1 MYIFLYILT
10 EWQSKLV
17 DHNEYNNLRHLNI
30 GCYNVLFLYIFN
42 IYIYILKIHIKT
54 TVHIR

>member
-42 IYIYILKIHIKT
+42 IYIY
-54 TVHIR
+54 